1 VIRLCAV
8 SSLVLFMLFPCSAS
22 AQAPDD
28 SNNPVHVGDQWT
40 YDTKDEITDTVSR
53 TYTATVSEI
62 TPKEIS
68 THLTFRGRNGTT
80 LVVFDHEW
88 NRIKNGNFEYKPHDA
103 NGVQFPLVV
112 GKEWHLQFFTSNTK
126 TGANFKTTDLSKVV
140 AQETVTTAAGTFDVF
155 RIERQV
161 TEFNTAD
168 PSRSIE
174 AQVTLLYAPQIN
186 HWVRRTILTK
196 LQKRLRSQETD
207 ELVEVSLK
215 R

>member
-1 VIRLCAV
+1 
-8 SSLVLFMLFPCSAS
+8 
-22 AQAPDD
+22 
-28 SNNPVHVGDQWT
+28 
-40 YDTKDEITDTVSR
+40 
-53 TYTATVSEI
+53 VSEI

-68 THLTFRGRNGTT
+68 THLTFRGGNGSA

-88 NRIKNGNFEYKPHDA
+88 NRIKNGNLEYKPHDA

-112 GKEWHLQFFTSNTK
+112 GKEWRLQFFTSNTK
-126 TGANFKTTDLSKVV
+126 TGANFKTSDLSKVV
-140 AQETVTTAAGTFDVF
+140 AQETVTTPAGTFDIF

-168 PSRSIE
+168 PSRSTE

-186 HWVRRTILTK
+186 HWVRRAILTK
-196 LQKRLRSQETD
+196 LQKRLLSQETD

>member
-1 VIRLCAV
+1 
-8 SSLVLFMLFPCSAS
+8 MLLPCLAS

-28 SNNPVHVGDQWT
+28 SNNSAHVGDQWT
-40 YDTKDEITDTVSR
+40 YDTKDEITDTVRR

-68 THLTFRGRNGTT
+68 THLTFRGRNGTAF
-80 LVVFDHEW
+80 VVFDHEW
-88 NRIKNGNFEYKPHDA
+88 NRIKNGNLDYKPHDA
-103 NGVQFPLVV
+103 NGVQFPLIV
-112 GKEWHLQFFTSNTK
+112 GKEWHLQFFTSNTN
-126 TGANFKTTDLSKVV
+126 TGANFETTDLSKVV
-140 AQETVTTAAGTFDVF
+140 AQETVTPPAGTFDVF

-161 TEFNTAD
+161 REFNTAD
-168 PSRSIE
+168 PSRSTE

-196 LQKRLRSQETD
+196 LQKRLLSQETD